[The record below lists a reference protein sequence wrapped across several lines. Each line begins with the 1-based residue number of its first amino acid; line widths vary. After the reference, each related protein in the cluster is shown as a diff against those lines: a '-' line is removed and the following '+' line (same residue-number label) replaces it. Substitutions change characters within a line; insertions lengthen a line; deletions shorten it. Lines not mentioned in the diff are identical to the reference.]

1 MANPRTKSDGPAI
14 EEVERFLQATQ
25 GEDPSAR
32 AAMAQALTARN
43 RAADT
48 LWRWVVIGL
57 MVLSALALAGLLY
70 LVADGNPE
78 TQPDLV
84 LTAFVG
90 LLGGLMGLLIGA
102 PWQGQSSTE

>member
-1 MANPRTKSDGPAI
+1 MANPKTRGDGPAI
-14 EEVERFLQATQ
+14 EEVERFMQAAQ
-25 GEDPSAR
+25 GEDPSVR
-32 AAMAQALTARN
+32 AAMAKAFAARN
-43 RAADT
+43 RTADT

-57 MVLSALALAGLLY
+57 MLLSALALAGLLY

-84 LTAFVG
+84 LAAFVG

-102 PWQGQSSTE
+102 PWQGQGASE